1 MQSNSYKVGLNSQS
15 RAFVYVVIALLL
27 GNLSALV
34 DAYHHPDIPY
44 LDLEHQLVGGVTIL
58 VVGILMALFEGYLRR
73 LTTQSRGIDAERE
86 AAAALQEALISSSI
100 DAFVRID
107 VQGRVLAWSTAAE
120 KMFGWKAAEVLGQ
133 LLTASI
139 IPHRHHAAHTQGM
152 ANPQDHKLSRV
163 IGKVVEITACR
174 ADGTELPVELMVS
187 AVCLNQE
194 WNYVAFIRD
203 ISQRKA
209 TEAQL
214 LQSQKLEAVGQLT
227 GGLAHDFNNLLGVVM
242 GNLELLRG
250 RFRDD
255 SYEIERISAALDATK
270 RGANLTKSLLAVARN
285 QHLMPEVIDLRSR
298 FAELL
303 PLLRTTAGS
312 GISVMDISE
321 PADNEDSGTPLA
333 IRVDVSGLDS
343 AIFNLTA
350 NARDALQGRGEITLS
365 ARLWHGIT
373 LTVLEKRRRGEITL
387 SARLWQDGSQHQG
400 SGPAPNLAA
409 GDYVLITV
417 ADNGP
422 GMSAEI
428 CARAFDA
435 FFTTK
440 ERGRGTGLGLAMVHG
455 FCRQSG
461 GDAQIV
467 SELGVGT
474 CVHLWLPRLTEAET
488 HTTVTDTAPNIPQGS
503 AHVLVVDDEPELLE
517 LTKILLEQLG
527 YRVTACGTGEAAL
540 QALANQN
547 IDLLVTD
554 IIMPKMDGVELAA
567 RACAH
572 QPGLGLLYVSGF
584 AQPMSPNTA
593 RVQGE
598 LLEKPFT
605 SAALAEAVKRALKAR
620 PQTA

>member
-1 MQSNSYKVGLNSQS
+1 MYSTTYKAGLNAQS
-15 RAFVYVVIALLL
+15 RAFIYVAIALLL

-34 DAYHHPDIPY
+34 DTYHYPEIPY
-44 LDLEHQLVGGVTIL
+44 LDIEHLIVGSVTIL
-58 VVGILMALFEGYLRR
+58 VIGILIAFFEGYLRR

-107 VQGRVLAWSTAAE
+107 AQGRVLAWSAAAE
-120 KMFGWKAAEVLGQ
+120 KMFGWQAAEVLGQ
-133 LLTASI
+133 PLTASI

-152 ANPQDHKLSRV
+152 ANQQDHKLSSV
-163 IGKVVEITACR
+163 IGKVVEIHACR

-255 SYEIERISAALDATK
+255 SYEIQRISAALDASK
-270 RGANLTKSLLAVARN
+270 RGVNLTKSLLAVARN
-285 QHLMPEVIDLRSR
+285 QHLMPEAIDLRSR

-312 GISVMDISE
+312 GISVMDISK
-321 PADNEDSGTPLA
+321 PSDNEDSGTQLA

-365 ARLWHGIT
+365 ARLWQADT
-373 LTVLEKRRRGEITL
+373 
-387 SARLWQDGSQHQG
+387 QQQG
-400 SGPAPNLAA
+400 SGPAPHLAA

-422 GMSAEI
+422 GISAEI
-428 CARAFDA
+428 CARAFDV

-488 HTTVTDTAPNIPQGS
+488 HTAVTDTAPNIPQGS

-527 YRVTACGTGEAAL
+527 YRVTACGTGEAAM

-584 AQPMSPNTA
+584 AQPMSPSTA

>member
-1 MQSNSYKVGLNSQS
+1 MQSDSYKAGLNAPT
-15 RAFVYVVIALLL
+15 RVFIYAAIALLL

-34 DAYHHPDIPY
+34 DAYHHPEIPY
-44 LDLEHQLVGGVTIL
+44 LDIEHQLVGGVIIL
-58 VVGILMALFEGYLRR
+58 VVGILMTLFERYLHT
-73 LTTQSRGIDAERE
+73 LAKSSRVIDAERE

-107 VQGRVLAWSTAAE
+107 AQGRVLAWSTAAE

-133 LLTASI
+133 PLTASI

-255 SYEIERISAALDATK
+255 SYEIQRISAALDATK

-321 PADNEDSGTPLA
+321 PSDNEDSGTQLA

-365 ARLWHGIT
+365 ARLWQ
-373 LTVLEKRRRGEITL
+373 
-387 SARLWQDGSQHQG
+387 AGSQQQG

-567 RACAH
+567 RACAQ

-593 RVQGE
+593 RVQAE

-605 SAALAEAVKRALKAR
+605 SAALAEAVKRALNAR

>member
-1 MQSNSYKVGLNSQS
+1 MYTDSYKAGLNAPT
-15 RAFVYVVIALLL
+15 RLFIYVAIALLL
-27 GNLSALV
+27 GNLGALV
-34 DAYHHPDIPY
+34 DVYHHPDIPY
-44 LDLEHQLVGGVTIL
+44 LDIEHQLVGGVTIL
-58 VVGILMALFEGYLRR
+58 VTGIFMVLFEGYLRR

-86 AAAALQEALISSSI
+86 AAATLQEALISSSI

-107 VQGRVLAWSTAAE
+107 AQGRVLAWSTAAE

-139 IPHRHHAAHTQGM
+139 IPHRHHAAHIRGM

-187 AVCLNQE
+187 AVGLNQE

-350 NARDALQGRGEITLS
+350 NARDALQG
-365 ARLWHGIT
+365 
-373 LTVLEKRRRGEITL
+373 RGEITL

-554 IIMPKMDGVELAA
+554 IIMPKMDGRELAA

>member
-1 MQSNSYKVGLNSQS
+1 
-15 RAFVYVVIALLL
+15 
-27 GNLSALV
+27 
-34 DAYHHPDIPY
+34 
-44 LDLEHQLVGGVTIL
+44 
-58 VVGILMALFEGYLRR
+58 
-73 LTTQSRGIDAERE
+73 
-86 AAAALQEALISSSI
+86 
-100 DAFVRID
+100 
-107 VQGRVLAWSTAAE
+107 
-120 KMFGWKAAEVLGQ
+120 
-133 LLTASI
+133 
-139 IPHRHHAAHTQGM
+139 M

-365 ARLWHGIT
+365 ARLW
-373 LTVLEKRRRGEITL
+373 
-387 SARLWQDGSQHQG
+387 QDGSQHQG

-593 RVQGE
+593 RVQAE

>member
-1 MQSNSYKVGLNSQS
+1 MYSTTYKAGLNAQS
-15 RAFVYVVIALLL
+15 RAFIYVAIAFLL
-27 GNLSALV
+27 GNLSALI

-44 LDLEHQLVGGVTIL
+44 LDIEHLLVGSVTIL
-58 VVGILMALFEGYLRR
+58 VAGILMVLFERYLHT
-73 LTTQSRGIDAERE
+73 LAKSSRVIDAERE

-107 VQGRVLAWSTAAE
+107 AQGRVLAWSAAAE
-120 KMFGWKAAEVLGQ
+120 NMFGWQAAEVLGQ
-133 LLTASI
+133 PLTASI
-139 IPHRHHAAHTQGM
+139 IPQRHHAAHTQGM
-152 ANPQDHKLSRV
+152 ANQQGHKLSRV
-163 IGKVVEITACR
+163 IGKVVEINASR

-209 TEAQL
+209 TESQL

-227 GGLAHDFNNLLGVVM
+227 GGLAHDFNNLLGVVL
-242 GNLELLRG
+242 GNLELLSG
-250 RFRDD
+250 RFQDD
-255 SYEIERISAALDATK
+255 SYEIQRISAALDATK

-285 QHLMPEVIDLRSR
+285 QNLMPEVIDLRSR

-321 PADNEDSGTPLA
+321 PSDNEDRGTPLT
-333 IRVDVSGLDS
+333 ICVDVSGLDS
-343 AIFNLTA
+343 AILNLTA

-365 ARLWHGIT
+365 ARPW
-373 LTVLEKRRRGEITL
+373 R
-387 SARLWQDGSQHQG
+387 ADSQQQG
-400 SGPAPNLAA
+400 TGPAPNLAA

-428 CARAFDA
+428 CARAFDV

-461 GDAQIV
+461 GDAQV
-467 SELGVGT
+467 ESELGVGT
-474 CVHLWLPRLTEAET
+474 CVHLWLPRLIEAAT
-488 HTTVTDTAPNIPQGS
+488 HTTVTDTTPNIPHGN

-527 YRVTACGTGEAAL
+527 YRVTACGTGEEAL
-540 QALANQN
+540 HALAQQD
-547 IDLLVTD
+547 IELLVTD

-584 AQPMSPNTA
+584 AQPMSPSTA
-593 RVQGE
+593 RVQAE

-605 SAALAEAVKRALKAR
+605 KMALAEAVKRALNAR

>member
-1 MQSNSYKVGLNSQS
+1 MYTDSYKAGLNAPT
-15 RAFVYVVIALLL
+15 RLFIYVAIALLL
-27 GNLSALV
+27 GNLGALV
-34 DAYHHPDIPY
+34 DVYHHPDIPY
-44 LDLEHQLVGGVTIL
+44 LDIEHQLVGGVTIL
-58 VVGILMALFEGYLRR
+58 VTGILMVLFEGYLRR

-86 AAAALQEALISSSI
+86 AAATLQEALISSSI

-107 VQGRVLAWSTAAE
+107 AQGRVLAWSTAAE
-120 KMFGWKAAEVLGQ
+120 KMFGWQAAEVLGQ
-133 LLTASI
+133 PLTASI

-365 ARLWHGIT
+365 ARLW
-373 LTVLEKRRRGEITL
+373 
-387 SARLWQDGSQHQG
+387 QDGSQHQG

-467 SELGVGT
+467 SALGAGT
-474 CVHLWLPRLTEAET
+474 RVHLWLPRLTEAET

-527 YRVTACGTGEAAL
+527 YRVTACATGEAAL
-540 QALANQN
+540 QTLANQN

>member
-1 MQSNSYKVGLNSQS
+1 MSADSSKAGLNAPS
-15 RAFVYVVIALLL
+15 RAFIYVAIAFLL

-34 DAYHHPDIPY
+34 DTYHHPEIPY
-44 LDLEHQLVGGVTIL
+44 LDIEHLLVGSVTIL
-58 VVGILMALFEGYLRR
+58 VVAIFMVLFERYLHT
-73 LTTQSRGIDAERE
+73 LAKKSRVIDAERE
-86 AAAALQEALISSSI
+86 AAAALREALISSSI
-100 DAFVRID
+100 DAFIRLD
-107 VQGRVLAWSTAAE
+107 AQGRVLAWSTVAE
-120 KMFGWKAAEVLGQ
+120 SMFGWLEAEVLGQ
-133 LLTASI
+133 PLTASI

-152 ANPQDHKLSRV
+152 ANQRNPKISRV
-163 IGKVVEITACR
+163 IGNVVELGACR

-194 WNYVAFIRD
+194 WQYIAFIRD

-209 TEAQL
+209 TESQL
-214 LQSQKLEAVGQLT
+214 RQSHKLEAVGQLT

-242 GNLELLRG
+242 GNLELLSG
-250 RFRDD
+250 RFQDD
-255 SYEIERISAALDATK
+255 SYETQRISAALDATK

-285 QHLMPEVIDLRSR
+285 QNLMPEAIDLRSR

-321 PADNEDSGTPLA
+321 PSDNDHSGSQLT
-333 IRVDVSGLDS
+333 ICVDVSGLDS
-343 AIFNLTA
+343 VIFNLTA

-365 ARLWHGIT
+365 ARP
-373 LTVLEKRRRGEITL
+373 
-387 SARLWQDGSQHQG
+387 WQAGSQHQG
-400 SGPAPNLAA
+400 TEPAPNLAA

-428 CARAFDA
+428 CARAFDV

-461 GDAQIV
+461 GDAQIE

-474 CVHLWLPRLTEAET
+474 CVHLWLPRLTDAKT
-488 HTTVTDTAPNIPQGS
+488 HTTVTDTAPNIAPGS

-527 YRVTACGTGEAAL
+527 YRVTACGTGEEAL
-540 QALANQN
+540 QALANQE
-547 IDLLVTD
+547 IALLVTD
-554 IIMPKMDGVELAA
+554 ITMPKMGGMALAA
-567 RACAH
+567 RACAR
-572 QPGLGLLYVSGF
+572 QPGLGLLYLPGF
-584 AQPMSPNTA
+584 AQPMSPSTA
-593 RVQGE
+593 RMQAK
-598 LLEKPFT
+598 LLKKPFT
-605 SAALAEAVKRALKAR
+605 RVALAEAVKRALNAR

>member
-1 MQSNSYKVGLNSQS
+1 MFEQAFKNIDDVLWKEAGCASELDYTEQTSWLLFLKFLDGLEE
-15 RAFVYVVIALLL
+15 
-27 GNLSALV
+27 
-34 DAYHHPDIPY
+34 D
-44 LDLEHQLVGGVTIL
+44 
-58 VVGILMALFEGYLRR
+58 
-73 LTTQSRGIDAERE
+73 
-86 AAAALQEALISSSI
+86 
-100 DAFVRID
+100 
-107 VQGRVLAWSTAAE
+107 
-120 KMFGWKAAEVLGQ
+120 
-133 LLTASI
+133 
-139 IPHRHHAAHTQGM
+139 
-152 ANPQDHKLSRV
+152 
-163 IGKVVEITACR
+163 
-174 ADGTELPVELMVS
+174 
-187 AVCLNQE
+187 
-194 WNYVAFIRD
+194 
-203 ISQRKA
+203 KA

-227 GGLAHDFNNLLGVVM
+227 SGLAHNFNNLLGVAM

-255 SYEIERISAALDATK
+255 SYEIQRINAALDATK

-285 QHLMPEVIDLRSR
+285 QNLMPEAIDLRVR

-321 PADNEDSGTPLA
+321 PSDDEDSGTQLT
-333 IRVDVSGLDS
+333 ICVDVSGLDS

-365 ARLWHGIT
+365 ARPW
-373 LTVLEKRRRGEITL
+373 R
-387 SARLWQDGSQHQG
+387 AGSQHQG
-400 SGPAPNLAA
+400 TGPASNLAA
-409 GDYVLITV
+409 GDYVLITL

-455 FCRQSG
+455 FCHQSG

-488 HTTVTDTAPNIPQGS
+488 HTTVTDTAPNIPLGS

-527 YRVTACGTGEAAL
+527 YRVTACGTGEEAL

-547 IDLLVTD
+547 IKLLVTD
-554 IIMPKMDGVELAA
+554 IIMPKMNGVELAA

-584 AQPMSPNTA
+584 GQPMSPNTA
-593 RVQGE
+593 RVQAE

-605 SAALAEAVKRALKAR
+605 SVALAGAVKRALNAR

>member
-27 GNLSALV
+27 GNLSALIA
-34 DAYHHPDIPY
+34 AYHHPDIPY

-86 AAAALQEALISSSI
+86 AAATLQEALISSSI

-107 VQGRVLAWSTAAE
+107 AQGRVLAWSTVAE
-120 KMFGWKAAEVLGQ
+120 SMFGWQAAEVLGQ
-133 LLTASI
+133 PLTASI
-139 IPHRHHAAHTQGM
+139 IPHRHHAAHTQGV

-163 IGKVVEITACR
+163 IGKVVGITACR

-321 PADNEDSGTPLA
+321 PSDNEDSGTPLA

-350 NARDALQGRGEITLS
+350 NARDALQG
-365 ARLWHGIT
+365 
-373 LTVLEKRRRGEITL
+373 RGEITL